1 MPLGFRDLLQ
11 RTVPAGRELNHQRR
25 RRAAATAAKLGTLL
39 LLAPAAPAQAGLLTP
54 LLSLLRPQL
63 ELRITSACQQWAS
76 GGEKSLEERMGPP
89 CRALAGPTS
98 RCLVEE
104 TERSG
109 RGLGVVSELLAGRF
123 GDDSEVV
130 VKRCAGRLL
139 GLPPESFQ
147 DVPLRDLARRF
158 KAAAPAPAP

>member
-1 MPLGFRDLLQ
+1 M
-11 RTVPAGRELNHQRR
+11 PAGRELNHQGRR
-25 RRAAATAAKLGTLL
+25 RLGAAAGTLSSAL
-39 LLAPAAPAQAGLLTP
+39 LLATTPVPARAGLLTP

-63 ELRITSACQQWAS
+63 ELRITAACQQWAS
-76 GGEKSLEERMGPP
+76 AGDKTLEERMGPP

-109 RGLGVVSELLAGRF
+109 RGLGVMGELLAGRF

-147 DVPLRDLARRF
+147 DVPLRELAKRF
-158 KAAAPAPAP
+158 KAAAPQPAPVP